1 MHHKSANI
9 TTWKDAQTLEQYI
22 RDVARTGT
30 GSTKEAEQKKAT
42 DELEARR
49 KEVLASL
56 GDVSKGGKTPK
67 IVRIK

>member
-1 MHHKSANI
+1 MSSRFNLTAELTIQAVN
-9 TTWKDAQTLEQYI
+9 I

-30 GSTKEAEQKKAT
+30 GSTAGAEQQKAN

-56 GDVSKGGKTPK
+56 GDVSKGGKPAKMVK
-67 IVRIK
+67 IK

>member
-1 MHHKSANI
+1 MV
-9 TTWKDAQTLEQYI
+9 EI
-22 RDVARTGT
+22 RFC
-30 GSTKEAEQKKAT
+30 TKFHVYQIIFFISILASKLPEAEQKKAT

-67 IVRIK
+67 VVRIK